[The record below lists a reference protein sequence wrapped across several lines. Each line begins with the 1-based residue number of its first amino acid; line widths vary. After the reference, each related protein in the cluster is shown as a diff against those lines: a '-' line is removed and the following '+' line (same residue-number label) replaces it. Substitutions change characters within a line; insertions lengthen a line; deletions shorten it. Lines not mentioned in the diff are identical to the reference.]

1 MLLKI
6 LGSDLSLAASSYVS
20 AQLLTDA
27 GAPISYT
34 AAAIETTWFSLKKYT
49 DVSTSTQVTISSI
62 VDVTIAEGKFNIIF
76 DATTTPQTGDILVLT
91 GSGNESTTNPFSK
104 IKNTVSI
111 DTGLG
116 TVSDTGQSIFTQ
128 TPIVP
133 TNTTAPNKFNFVINT
148 LTNDGLNYTEAQ
160 VIPLTT
166 PIVVYGVLVKSIK
179 IQVASPKTAY
189 VASEGIAYTV
199 TFHTST
205 DGTGAAVQFDG
216 NPNDILSIGL
226 NPIV

>member
-6 LGSDLSLAASSYVS
+6 LGSDLSKGASSFVS

-27 GAPISYT
+27 GIAISYT
-34 AAAIETTWFSLKKYT
+34 TGDVKSTWFSLNKYT
-49 DVSTSTQVTISSI
+49 SASTSTAVTITSLSD
-62 VDVTIAEGKFNIIF
+62 VDATTGKFNLLF
-76 DATTTPQTGDILVLT
+76 DATTNPQTGDILVLT
-91 GSGNESTTNPFSK
+91 GNGTESTTGVFSL

-111 DTGLG
+111 DTGLS
-116 TVSDTGQSIFTQ
+116 TVTTTGQDIYTQ
-128 TPIVP
+128 TPLVP

-148 LTNDGLNYTEAQ
+148 FTNDGDLYTDAI
-160 VIPLTT
+160 VVPLTT
-166 PIVVYGVLVKSIK
+166 PIVVYGVLIKSIK
-179 IQVASPKTAY
+179 IVVSSQKTAY
-189 VASEGIAYTV
+189 VASEGIAYNV

-226 NPIV
+226 NPII